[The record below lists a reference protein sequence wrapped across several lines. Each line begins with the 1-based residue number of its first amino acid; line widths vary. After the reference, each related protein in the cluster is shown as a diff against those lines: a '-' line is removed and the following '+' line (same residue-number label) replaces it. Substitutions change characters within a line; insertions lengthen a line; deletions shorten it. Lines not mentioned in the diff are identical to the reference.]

1 MINLIINLNL
11 SSHTWL
17 VITVL
22 DNVFLIYGINV

>member
-11 SSHTWL
+11 SSHIWL